1 MTDAEMEL
9 MRLACAKAWR
19 EGHEQG
25 VRVQR
30 ADEYGTAAEMEAAF
44 AAEVNPY
51 EPAEPLAKPDHLP
64 DENPGI
70 SGLGIVR

>member
-30 ADEYGTAAEMEAAF
+30 ADEYGTASEMEAAL
-44 AAEVNPY
+44 AADVNPY
-51 EPAEPLAKPDHLP
+51 ETVDSDHLP
-64 DENPGI
+64 EDPNA
-70 SGLGIVR
+70 